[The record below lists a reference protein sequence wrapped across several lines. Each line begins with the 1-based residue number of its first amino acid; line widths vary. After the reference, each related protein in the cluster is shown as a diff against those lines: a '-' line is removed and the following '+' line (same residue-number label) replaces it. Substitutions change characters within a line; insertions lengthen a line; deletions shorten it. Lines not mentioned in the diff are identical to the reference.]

1 MQEAKLPET
10 DEEAY
15 ERKYFDPYN
24 NIFYLHWISSGFAL
38 GYSWSVMDGDVKVR

>member
-15 ERKYFDPYN
+15 ERNYFYTKT
-24 NIFYLHWISSGFAL
+24 NIFLKISIHFTTIS
-38 GYSWSVMDGDVKVR
+38 

>member
-15 ERKYFDPYN
+15 ERKYILTVEKSINTLF
-24 NIFYLHWISSGFAL
+24 SASGWRKEIERMGKTIA
-38 GYSWSVMDGDVKVR
+38 